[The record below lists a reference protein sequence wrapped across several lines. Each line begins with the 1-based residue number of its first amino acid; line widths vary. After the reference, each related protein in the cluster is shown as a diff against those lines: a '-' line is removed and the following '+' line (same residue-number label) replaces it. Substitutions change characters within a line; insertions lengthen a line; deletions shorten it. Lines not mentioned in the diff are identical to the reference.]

1 LTGRAEFAKYREID
15 VGPTMRT
22 KPVSRVKKI
31 AVLATAFVCIVLG
44 LLTVWTPLPTGVALL
59 AVGTFLLVSV
69 SPTARRMMHNWRRRS
84 DRVDR
89 ALAWIED
96 RAHRNVAVPLRRT
109 RPLERK
115 KLAKLAK
122 LAKLPRI
129 ADIG

>member
-1 LTGRAEFAKYREID
+1 
-15 VGPTMRT
+15 MRT